1 MLSDEVLA
9 QVERL
14 QGYEVELAKL
24 RQEWKKA
31 LDEKQ
36 QATNKET
43 DLFNKI
49 SRYEREV
56 EAERTKL
63 FQLMSKSS
71 TEN

>member
-56 EAERTKL
+56 ETERTKL

>member
-14 QGYEVELAKL
+14 QGYEVELAEL

-31 LDEKQ
+31 LYEKQ

-43 DLFNKI
+43 DLFNKV

-56 EAERTKL
+56 EVERIKL
-63 FQLMSKSS
+63 FQLMSKSN

>member
-56 EAERTKL
+56 EVERIKL
-63 FQLMSKSS
+63 FQLMSKSN